1 MPLSQP
7 IKCKAETNHDS
18 TAHLFLHF
26 RQFAQFYYEFSIA
39 LQSYLLV
46 FWLVSDYFGF
56 GFMPLNQEVLFD
68 TASIFESSNSVVQ
81 PCLIH
86 MYPVFSPIEKLSPI
100 EKEFVLTLSLK

>member
-81 PCLIH
+81 PCLKH
-86 MYPVFSPIEKLSPI
+86 MYPVC
-100 EKEFVLTLSLK
+100 TLLI

>member
-7 IKCKAETNHDS
+7 IKCKAETNHDP
-18 TAHLFLHF
+18 TGHLFLHF

-39 LQSYLLV
+39 LQSYFPV

-56 GFMPLNQEVLFD
+56 GFMPLNQEALFD
-68 TASIFESSNSVVQ
+68 TASIFESSNSVIQ

-86 MYPVFSPIEKLSPI
+86 MYPVC
-100 EKEFVLTLSLK
+100 TLLI